1 MSYKTI
7 RSKLSI
13 KISVKYRTFFDSYIW
28 NFYSDLKHDSYKE
41 KNNLLLFLKH
51 IKGQMSYG
59 TEKRHNNSKLNFLV
73 VFLWMYKRYIQEKIP
88 WIGTKHYFRI
98 EMTLFAITFFEWLQK
113 KCKLVECCMGHI
125 VQDTMSVR
133 NSLILLHKTNI
144 KSKIIF
150 ERWTAYGHLSSSYK
164 GEIWLQLKHTCFRE

>member
-73 VFLWMYKRYIQEKIP
+73 VFLWMYKCYIHEKIP
-88 WIGTKHYFRI
+88 WIGTNYKHYFRI
-98 EMTLFAITFFEWLQK
+98 EITLFTITFFEWLQLSRMSYGT
-113 KCKLVECCMGHI
+113 CRTGHF
-125 VQDTMSVR
+125 VWVR

-144 KSKIIF
+144 KSFLK
-150 ERWTAYGHLSSSYK
+150 ERWTVWAS
-164 GEIWLQLKHTCFRE
+164 F